1 MHVFILYACFYV
13 FDWENVYFL
22 DPTGISHTNLFK
34 RLLQV
39 IVTSCKVN
47 CADAFTSKNPGLNDS
62 NAKIGPLKYANNDIV
77 SHIYPSKKYHI

>member
-1 MHVFILYACFYV
+1 MHVFV

-34 RLLQV
+34 HLLDV

-47 CADAFTSKNPGLNDS
+47 CADGFISKNLGLYDS
-62 NAKIGPLKYANNDIV
+62 NAKLGPLKYANKDIV
-77 SHIYPSKKYHI
+77 WHICPSKKYHI